1 MRRRESALPAKKA
14 RERERTMTTVRSKQT
29 LKILI
34 STGHLGT
41 APSGAE
47 SFQRGMEADPDYVV
61 ADGGSSDPG
70 PVYLGEDTTLGHFV
84 REEIE
89 LFLTASRSKGIP
101 LVIGSAGDTGSNR
114 GVDEFVA
121 IIKEL
126 AQEHRIPKFKVG
138 YFYSEVPKDYLKH
151 KITSGKALTG
161 LGGFADLTVEEIDK
175 ATRVVAVAGVHPFL
189 KLLDMGA
196 DVIVAGRCGDISF
209 TAGPCIHHGFPE
221 PLAYHMGKMIECASL
236 VAEPFMG
243 KEAIIGM
250 ISSEDIKI
258 TPYHPQQRC
267 TVASVAGH
275 SMYERETP
283 YFEQALGGTLD
294 MRECRYE
301 QHDERTVRITGAKWV
316 PAPQLRVKIE
326 GAKKIGERYMGF
338 VGLRDPHIVRNVD
351 AAIEWCKSA
360 VAKRFG
366 AEHYELYFH
375 VFGRNGVLK
384 ELEPLRDA
392 RSHEL
397 GIVVE
402 GVAANDA
409 LAEKITDFAVRMF
422 FLVRIPGVKGTA
434 GTAATTKKTMKSSP
448 GYMWN
453 VNHTVPIDDPM
464 ELFAVHMTEA
474 GV

>member
-1 MRRRESALPAKKA
+1 MASSRGKS
-14 RERERTMTTVRSKQT
+14 T
-29 LKILI
+29 LKVLI

-41 APSGAE
+41 APSSPE
-47 SFQRGMEADPDYVV
+47 SFRLGMASGPDYVV

-84 REEIE
+84 REELE
-89 LFLTASRSKGIP
+89 LFLTQSRRKGIP

-114 GVDEFVA
+114 GVDDFVS
-121 IIKEL
+121 IIEAL
-126 AQEHRIPKFKVG
+126 AREHRIPKFKIG
-138 YFYSEVPKDYLKH
+138 YFYSEVTKDYLRR
-151 KITSGKALTG
+151 KIRGGKALTG
-161 LGGFADLTVEEIDK
+161 LGGFPDLTESEIDQ
-175 ATRVVAVAGVHPFL
+175 ATRIVAVAGVHPFL

-196 DVIVAGRCGDISF
+196 DVIIAGRCSDANF

-243 KEAIIGM
+243 KETIVGT
-250 ISSEDIKI
+250 ISQEDIKV

-283 YFEQALGGTLD
+283 YFEYVLGGTLD
-294 MRECRYE
+294 MRDCRYE
-301 QHDERTVRITGAKWV
+301 QHDERTVRITGAKWL
-316 PAPQLRVKIE
+316 PAAELRVKIE
-326 GAKKIGERYMGF
+326 GAKKVGERYMGF
-338 VGLRDPHIVRNVD
+338 VGLRDRHVVRNVD

-366 AEHYELYFH
+366 AEQYELYFH
-375 VFGRNGVLK
+375 VFGRNAVLK
-384 ELEPLRDA
+384 DMEPVQNTNA
-392 RSHEL
+392 HEL
-397 GIVVE
+397 GVVVE
-402 GVAANDA
+402 GVAPSDA

-422 FLVRIPGVKGTA
+422 FLARIPGVKGTA

-448 GYMWN
+448 GYLWN
-453 VNHTVPIDDPM
+453 VNHTVPIDDPL
-464 ELFAVHMTEA
+464 ELFPVHMTEA

>member
-1 MRRRESALPAKKA
+1 MATANGRQLS
-14 RERERTMTTVRSKQT
+14 V
-29 LKILI
+29 LI

-41 APSGAE
+41 APSNPE
-47 SFQRGMEADPDYVV
+47 SFHLGMASNPDYIV

-84 REEIE
+84 REDLE
-89 LFLTASRSKGIP
+89 LFLTAARGRNIP

-114 GVDEFVA
+114 GVNEFVG
-121 IIKEL
+121 IIQEL
-126 AQEHRIPKFKVG
+126 ARKHRLPKFRVG
-138 YFYSEVPKDYLKH
+138 YFYSEVPKRYLHAKLRNGH
-151 KITSGKALTG
+151 TLAG
-161 LGGFADLTVEEIDK
+161 LGGFPDLTAAEID
-175 ATRVVAVAGVHPFL
+175 AASRIVAVAGVHPFL
-189 KLLDMGA
+189 ELLRRGA
-196 DVIVAGRCGDISF
+196 DVIIAGRCGDVSF

-243 KEAIIGM
+243 KETIVGTITHQ
-250 ISSEDIKI
+250 DIRI

-267 TVASVAGH
+267 TIASVAGH

-283 YFEQALGGTLD
+283 YFEQTLGGTLD

-301 QHDERTVRITGAKWV
+301 QHDARTVRITGAKWQ
-316 PAPQLRVKIE
+316 PARELRVKIE
-326 GAKKIGERYMGF
+326 GAKKVGERYMGF
-338 VGLRDPHIVRNVD
+338 VGLRDPHVVCNVD
-351 AAIEWCKSA
+351 AAIEWCRSA

-366 AEHYELYFH
+366 AERYELFFH
-375 VFGRNGVLK
+375 VFGRDGVLK
-384 ELEPLRDA
+384 ELEPVRESHA
-392 RSHEL
+392 HEL

-402 GVAANDA
+402 GLADSDA

-422 FLVRIPGVKGTA
+422 FLARIPGVKGTA

-448 GYMWN
+448 GYVWN

-464 ELFAVHMTEA
+464 ELFELHMTEA

>member
-1 MRRRESALPAKKA
+1 
-14 RERERTMTTVRSKQT
+14 MTTARGKKDT
-29 LKILI
+29 LKVLI

-41 APSGAE
+41 APSNPE
-47 SFQRGMEADPDYVV
+47 SFRLGMAAHPDYVV

-70 PVYLGEDTTLGHFV
+70 PVYLGEDTTLGHFA
-84 REEIE
+84 REELE
-89 LFLTASRSKGIP
+89 LFLTESRKQGIP

-114 GVDEFVA
+114 GVDEFVG

-126 AQEHRIPKFKVG
+126 AQEHRIPKFKIG
-138 YFYSEVPKDYLKH
+138 YFYSEIPKDFLKR
-151 KITSGKALTG
+151 KIADGKELTG
-161 LGGFADLTVEEIDK
+161 LGGFPNLTADEIDQ
-175 ATRVVAVAGVHPFL
+175 ATRVVAVAGADPFL

-196 DVIVAGRCGDISF
+196 DVIIAGRCGDINF

-221 PLAYHMGKMIECASL
+221 ALAYHMGKMIECASL

-243 KEAIIGM
+243 KETIIGT
-250 ISSEDIKI
+250 ISQDDIKI

-267 TVASVAGH
+267 TIASVAGH

-283 YFEQALGGTLD
+283 YYEHTLGGTLD
-294 MRECRYE
+294 MSACHYE
-301 QHDERTVRITGAKWV
+301 QFDERTARITGAKWV
-316 PAPQLRVKIE
+316 PAKELRVKIE

-351 AAIEWCKSA
+351 AAIEWCKTA

-366 AEHYELYFH
+366 KEQYELYFH
-375 VFGRNGVLK
+375 VFGKNGVLK
-384 ELEPLRDA
+384 ELEPVRETQA
-392 RSHEL
+392 HEL

-402 GVAANDA
+402 GLAATDE
-409 LAEKITDFAVRMF
+409 LAAKITDFAVRMF

-434 GTAATTKKTMKSSP
+434 GAAATTKKTMKSSP

-453 VNHTVPIDDPM
+453 INHTVPIDDPM
-464 ELFAVHMTEA
+464 ELFPVHMTEG

>member
-1 MRRRESALPAKKA
+1 MPDPRNKS
-14 RERERTMTTVRSKQT
+14 T
-29 LKILI
+29 LKVLI

-41 APSGAE
+41 APSNLE
-47 SFQRGMEADPDYVV
+47 SFHLGMAANPDYVV

-84 REEIE
+84 REELE
-89 LFLTASRSKGIP
+89 LFLTESRRKGIP

-121 IIKEL
+121 IIRDL
-126 AQEHRIPKFKVG
+126 ALEHKIPKFKIG
-138 YFYSEVPKDYLKH
+138 YFYSEVSKDYLKQ
-151 KITSGKALTG
+151 KIAGGKQLTG
-161 LGGFADLTVEEIDK
+161 LGGFPDLTAEEIDR

-196 DVIVAGRCGDISF
+196 DVIIAGRCGDINF
-209 TAGPCIHHGFPE
+209 TAGPCIHHGFPA

-243 KEAIIGM
+243 KETIIGT
-250 ISSEDIKI
+250 ISHDDIKI

-283 YFEQALGGTLD
+283 YFEHALGGTLD
-294 MRECRYE
+294 MSACRYE
-301 QHDERTVRITGAKWV
+301 QHDERTARITGAKWI
-316 PAPQLRVKIE
+316 PARELRVKIE

-338 VGLRDPHIVRNVD
+338 VGLRDPHVVNNVD

-366 AEHYELYFH
+366 SEQYELYFH

-384 ELEPLRDA
+384 ELEPVRETKA
-392 RSHEL
+392 HEL
-397 GIVVE
+397 GVVVE
-402 GVAANDA
+402 GLAATDA

-434 GTAATTKKTMKSSP
+434 GAAATTKKTMKSSP

-453 VNHTVPIDDPM
+453 VNHTVPIDDAM
-464 ELFAVHMTEA
+464 ELFPVHMTQA

>member
-1 MRRRESALPAKKA
+1 MPSPAI
-14 RERERTMTTVRSKQT
+14 RNNLRV
-29 LKILI
+29 LI

-41 APSGAE
+41 APSNTE
-47 SFQRGMEADPDYVV
+47 SFRLGMASDPDYIV

-84 REEIE
+84 REELE
-89 LFLTASRSKGIP
+89 LFLTAAREKGIP

-114 GVDEFVA
+114 GVDEFVGL
-121 IIKEL
+121 IREL
-126 AQEHRIPKFKVG
+126 ALEHRLPKFRIG
-138 YFYSEVPKDYLKH
+138 YFYSEVPKAYLRK
-151 KITSGKALTG
+151 KLRDGQELTG
-161 LGGFADLTVEEIDK
+161 LGGFPDLTGDEIEQ
-175 ATRVVAVAGVHPFL
+175 ATRIVAVAGVDPFL

-196 DVIVAGRCGDISF
+196 DVIIAGRCGDIAF

-221 PLAYHMGKMIECASL
+221 ALAYHMGKMIECASL

-243 KEAIIGM
+243 KETIIGT
-250 ISSEDIKI
+250 ISSDDIRI

-301 QHDERTVRITGAKWV
+301 QHDERTARITGAKWL
-316 PAPQLRVKIE
+316 PARELRVKIE
-326 GAKKIGERYMGF
+326 GAKKVGERYMGF
-338 VGLRDPHIVRNVD
+338 VGLRDPHVVRHAD
-351 AAIEWCKSA
+351 AAIEWVKSA

-366 AEHYELYFH
+366 NEKYELYFH
-375 VFGRNGVLK
+375 VFGRDGVLK
-384 ELEPLRDA
+384 ELEPVRQSLA
-392 RSHEL
+392 HEL

-402 GVAANDA
+402 GLAATDA

-422 FLVRIPGVKGTA
+422 FLARIPGVKGTA

-448 GYMWN
+448 GYVWN

-464 ELFAVHMTEA
+464 ELFPVYMTEG

>member
-1 MRRRESALPAKKA
+1 
-14 RERERTMTTVRSKQT
+14 MTTARGKKDT
-29 LKILI
+29 LKVLI

-41 APSGAE
+41 APSNPE
-47 SFQRGMEADPDYVV
+47 SFRLGMAAHPDYVV

-70 PVYLGEDTTLGHFV
+70 PVYLGEDTTLGHFA
-84 REEIE
+84 REELE
-89 LFLTASRSKGIP
+89 LFLTESRKQGIP

-114 GVDEFVA
+114 GVDEFVG

-126 AQEHRIPKFKVG
+126 AQEHRIPKFKIG
-138 YFYSEVPKDYLKH
+138 YFYSEIPKDFLKR
-151 KITSGKALTG
+151 KIADGKELTG
-161 LGGFADLTVEEIDK
+161 LGGFPNLTADEIDQ
-175 ATRVVAVAGVHPFL
+175 ATRVVAVAGADPFL

-196 DVIVAGRCGDISF
+196 DVIIAGRCGDINF

-221 PLAYHMGKMIECASL
+221 ALAYHMGKMIECASL

-243 KEAIIGM
+243 KETIIGT
-250 ISSEDIKI
+250 ISQDDIKI

-267 TVASVAGH
+267 TIASVAGH

-283 YFEQALGGTLD
+283 YYEHTLGGTLD
-294 MRECRYE
+294 MSACHYE
-301 QHDERTVRITGAKWV
+301 QFDERTARITGAKWV
-316 PAPQLRVKIE
+316 PAKELRVKIE

-351 AAIEWCKSA
+351 AAIEWCKTA

-366 AEHYELYFH
+366 KEQYELYFH
-375 VFGRNGVLK
+375 VFGKNGVLK
-384 ELEPLRDA
+384 ELEPVQETKA
-392 RSHEL
+392 HEL

-402 GVAANDA
+402 GLAATDE
-409 LAEKITDFAVRMF
+409 LAAKITDFAVRMF

-434 GTAATTKKTMKSSP
+434 GAAATTKKTMKSSP

-453 VNHTVPIDDPM
+453 INHTVPIDDPM
-464 ELFAVHMTEA
+464 ELFPVHMTEG

>member
-1 MRRRESALPAKKA
+1 MPTANRKS
-14 RERERTMTTVRSKQT
+14 T
-29 LKILI
+29 LSVLI

-41 APSGAE
+41 APSNPE
-47 SFQRGMEADPDYVV
+47 SFHLAMASNPDYVV

-84 REEIE
+84 REDLE
-89 LFLTASRSKGIP
+89 LFLTASRKQGIP

-114 GVDEFVA
+114 GVDEFVS

-126 AQEHRIPKFKVG
+126 AQQHRIPKFKIG
-138 YFYSEVPKDYLKH
+138 YFYSELPKELLRSKLRE
-151 KITSGKALTG
+151 GKELTG
-161 LGGFADLTVEEIDK
+161 LGGFPNLTEAELDH
-175 ATRVVAVAGVHPFL
+175 ATRIVAVAGVHPFL
-189 KLLDMGA
+189 ELLDRGA
-196 DVIVAGRCGDISF
+196 DVIIAGRCGDINF

-243 KEAIIGM
+243 KETIVGT
-250 ISSEDIKI
+250 ISHDDIKI

-267 TVASVAGH
+267 TIASVAGH

-283 YFEQALGGTLD
+283 YFEHTLGGTLD
-294 MRECRYE
+294 MRACRYE
-301 QHDERTVRITGAKWV
+301 QHDERTVRITGAQWV
-316 PAPQLRVKIE
+316 PAKELRVKIE

-351 AAIEWCKSA
+351 AAIEWCRSA

-366 AEHYELYFH
+366 AEQYELYFH

-384 ELEPLRDA
+384 EMEPRA
-392 RSHEL
+392 PGGAHEL
-397 GIVVE
+397 GVVVE
-402 GVAANDA
+402 GVAPTDA

-453 VNHTVPIDDPM
+453 VNHTVPIDDPL
-464 ELFAVHMTEA
+464 ELFPVHMTEG

>member
-1 MRRRESALPAKKA
+1 MSTSAKKQL
-14 RERERTMTTVRSKQT
+14 R
-29 LKILI
+29 ILI

-41 APSGAE
+41 APSNPE
-47 SFQRGMEADPDYVV
+47 SFHLGMASDPDYVV

-84 REEIE
+84 REELE
-89 LFLTASRSKGIP
+89 LFLTASRKKGIP

-121 IIKEL
+121 IMKEL
-126 AQEHRIPKFKVG
+126 AQEHRIPKFKIG
-138 YFYSEVPKDYLKH
+138 YFYSEVPKEYLQRKLH
-151 KITSGKALTG
+151 AGAKLTG
-161 LGGFADLTVEEIDK
+161 LGGFPDLTAEELER

-189 KLLDMGA
+189 KLLEMGA
-196 DVIVAGRCGDISF
+196 DVIIGGRCGDINF

-221 PLAYHMGKMIECASL
+221 ALSYHMGKMIECASL

-243 KEAIIGM
+243 KETIVGTITQD
-250 ISSEDIKI
+250 DIRI
-258 TPYHPQQRC
+258 TPFHPQQRC
-267 TVASVAGH
+267 TIASVAGH

-294 MRECRYE
+294 MRDCRYE
-301 QHDERTVRITGAKWV
+301 QHDERTARITGAKWL
-316 PAPQLRVKIE
+316 PAAELRVKIE
-326 GAKKIGERYMGF
+326 GARKIGERYMGF
-338 VGLRDPHIVRNVD
+338 VGLRDPHVVRNVD
-351 AAIEWCKSA
+351 AAIEWSRSA
-360 VAKRFG
+360 IAKRFPN
-366 AEHYELYFH
+366 EKYELHYH
-375 VFGRNGVLK
+375 VFGRDGVLK
-384 ELEPLRDA
+384 ELEPVKQTRA
-392 RSHEL
+392 HEL
-397 GIVVE
+397 GVVVE
-402 GVAANDA
+402 GVAATDA

-422 FLVRIPGVKGTA
+422 FLARIPGVKGTA

-464 ELFAVHMTEA
+464 ELFPVHMTDA

>member
-1 MRRRESALPAKKA
+1 
-14 RERERTMTTVRSKQT
+14 MTNPPIKDS
-29 LKILI
+29 LKVLI

-41 APSGAE
+41 APSGPE
-47 SFQRGMEADPDYVV
+47 SFHRGMAAQPDYVV

-84 REEIE
+84 REELE
-89 LFLTASRSKGIP
+89 LFLTASRKAGIP

-114 GVDEFVA
+114 GVDEFVGLIREIA
-121 IIKEL
+121 D
-126 AQEHRIPKFKVG
+126 EHRIPKFKIG
-138 YFYSEVPKDYLKH
+138 YFYSEVSKDFLK
-151 KITSGKALTG
+151 GKLDAGRKLSG
-161 LGGFADLTVEEIDK
+161 LGGFPDLTAEEIDK
-175 ATRVVAVAGVHPFL
+175 ATRVVAVAGVDPFL
-189 KLLDMGA
+189 QLLAMGA
-196 DVIVAGRCGDISF
+196 DVIIAGRCGDINF
-209 TAGPCIHHGFPE
+209 TAGPCIHHGFPA

-243 KEAIIGM
+243 KETIIGT
-250 ISSEDIKI
+250 ISHDDIRI

-267 TVASVAGH
+267 TIASVAGH

-283 YFEQALGGTLD
+283 YFEHALGGTLD

-301 QHDERTVRITGAKWV
+301 QFDERTVRITGAQWHD
-316 PAPQLRVKIE
+316 APELRVKIE

-338 VGLRDPHIVRNVD
+338 VGLRDPHVVKNVD
-351 AAIEWCKSA
+351 AAIEWCRTA
-360 VAKRFG
+360 VARRFG
-366 AEHYELYFH
+366 SEQYELYFH
-375 VFGRNGVLK
+375 VFGRNAVLK
-384 ELEPLRDA
+384 DLEPVQQTHA
-392 RSHEL
+392 HEL

-402 GVAANDA
+402 GLAATDA

-422 FLVRIPGVKGTA
+422 FLARIPGVKGTA

-453 VNHTVPIDDPM
+453 INHTVPIDDPM
-464 ELFAVHMTEA
+464 ELFPVRMTEG

>member
-1 MRRRESALPAKKA
+1 LATANGRQLS
-14 RERERTMTTVRSKQT
+14 V
-29 LKILI
+29 LI

-41 APSGAE
+41 APSNPE
-47 SFQRGMEADPDYVV
+47 SFQLGMASNPDYIV

-84 REEIE
+84 REDLE
-89 LFLTASRSKGIP
+89 LFLTAARGRNIP

-114 GVDEFVA
+114 GVNEFVG
-121 IIKEL
+121 IIQEL
-126 AQEHRIPKFKVG
+126 AQKHRLPKFRVG
-138 YFYSEVPKDYLKH
+138 YFYSEVPKEYLKA
-151 KITSGKALTG
+151 KLRDGRTLAG
-161 LGGFADLTVEEIDK
+161 LGGFPDLAAADID
-175 ATRVVAVAGVHPFL
+175 AASRIVAVAGVHPFL
-189 KLLDMGA
+189 ELLRRGA
-196 DVIVAGRCGDISF
+196 DVIIAGRCGDVSF

-243 KEAIIGM
+243 KETIVGT
-250 ISSEDIKI
+250 ISDEDIRI

-267 TVASVAGH
+267 TIASVAGH

-283 YFEQALGGTLD
+283 YFEQTLGGTLD

-301 QHDERTVRITGAKWV
+301 QHDARTVRITGARWQ
-316 PAPQLRVKIE
+316 PASELRVKIE
-326 GAKKIGERYMGF
+326 GAKKVGERYMGF
-338 VGLRDPHIVRNVD
+338 VGLRDPHVVRNVD
-351 AAIEWCKSA
+351 AAIEWCRSA

-366 AEHYELYFH
+366 AERYELFFH
-375 VFGRNGVLK
+375 VFGRDGVLK
-384 ELEPLRDA
+384 ELEPVRESQA
-392 RSHEL
+392 HEL

-402 GVAANDA
+402 GLADSDA

-422 FLVRIPGVKGTA
+422 FLARIPGVKGTA

-448 GYMWN
+448 GYVWN

-464 ELFAVHMTEA
+464 ELFEVHMTEA